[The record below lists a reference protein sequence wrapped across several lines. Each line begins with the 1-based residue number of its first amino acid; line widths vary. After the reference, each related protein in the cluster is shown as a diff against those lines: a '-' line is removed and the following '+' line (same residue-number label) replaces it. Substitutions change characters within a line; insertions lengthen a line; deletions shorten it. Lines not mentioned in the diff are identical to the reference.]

1 MFSEVVL
8 GIKSLRATDGKR
20 PTISSDAI
28 SCNILF
34 HFFFLFH
41 SFEWKVGLSF
51 R

>member
-8 GIKSLRATDGKR
+8 GIKSLTTTDGKR
-20 PTISSDAI
+20 PTISSDVI

-34 HFFFLFH
+34 DFFFKFH

>member
-8 GIKSLRATDGKR
+8 GIKSLTTTVSKR

-28 SCNILF
+28 SCNIRF
-34 HFFFLFH
+34 DFIFVFH